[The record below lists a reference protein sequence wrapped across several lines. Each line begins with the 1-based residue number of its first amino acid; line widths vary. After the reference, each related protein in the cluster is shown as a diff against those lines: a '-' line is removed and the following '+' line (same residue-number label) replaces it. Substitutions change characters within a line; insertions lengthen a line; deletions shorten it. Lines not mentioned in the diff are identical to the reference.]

1 MYRYMGFILFC
12 SVISNSIDME
22 LYRGKENKK
31 TILSIDDA
39 SKKIKSIIKECN
51 NA

>member
-31 TILSIDDA
+31 TI
-39 SKKIKSIIKECN
+39 KIKLLMKVGGRYG
-51 NA
+51 